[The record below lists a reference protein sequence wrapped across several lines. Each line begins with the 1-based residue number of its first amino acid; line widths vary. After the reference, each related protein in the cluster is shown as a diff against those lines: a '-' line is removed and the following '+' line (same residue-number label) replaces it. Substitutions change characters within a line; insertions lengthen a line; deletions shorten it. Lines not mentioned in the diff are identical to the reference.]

1 MEKRMLTAQTNGS
14 STGPEVSHDADALLA
29 FQAPYLTM
37 KLVRLGVA
45 DSEAQA
51 AQLFAEVK
59 KYLALVARDPE
70 REVPMF
76 STRVDQV
83 WHEFVL
89 FTREYAEFCAR
100 HAGRFLHHAP
110 LEAAPRAGAA
120 RRPPLTFEEF
130 RGAYEGYFGAL
141 SPLWLDEL
149 ALTPETRLGWSSWG
163 APLVVSREGDH
174 AVLRRD
180 DPSQVLCKVSA
191 RAMAALAFIAEHRF
205 FLVRELPGLRAD
217 DERLELCRPLV
228 EFRLLTL
235 G

>member
-1 MEKRMLTAQTNGS
+1 MLTAQTDS
-14 STGPEVSHDADALLA
+14 RSREPEAAHDTRALLA
-29 FQAPYLTM
+29 FEAPYLTK
-37 KLVRLGVA
+37 KLLRLGVA

-51 AQLFAEVK
+51 AELFAEVK
-59 KYLALVARDPE
+59 KYLALIARDPE
-70 REVPMF
+70 AELPMF
-76 STRVDQV
+76 STRIDQV

-89 FTREYAEFCAR
+89 FTREYAEFCVR

-110 LEAAPRAGAA
+110 LEAAPAASAA

-130 RGAYEGYFGAL
+130 QRAYEACFGAL

-149 ALTPETRLGWSSWG
+149 ALTPGTRLGWSSWDT
-163 APLVVSREGDH
+163 PLVTAREEGH
-174 AVLRRD
+174 ALLLRRQ
-180 DPSQVLCKVSA
+180 DPPQVLCKVSA

-217 DERLELCRPLV
+217 AERLELCRPLV
-228 EFRLLTL
+228 KFRLLTL